1 MQTSEITLEHPAG
14 RVRVE
19 VPTDVRLEE
28 LMADFLDVAAQPD
41 RDDWALGAAGGPP
54 YPANLTLAQLGVT
67 AGSVLVL
74 HTANANGTPGALP
87 ATPSPAPEDTDA
99 SAPAPVELNARA
111 SSPPASSRS
120 AAEHDEQAALRPVS
134 ARTART
140 LPGRLSTAQRLATA
154 GRALVTRTPLGA
166 REQRS
171 RPTGVPDPALFAL
184 PARVSPLTR
193 MRQAWALSDHE
204 RLLEQL
210 IIALHLRR
218 CVTIAVVSPKG
229 GVGKSTTTALLGS
242 LLAFLRRDR
251 VVAVDTNPDWGSLG
265 RRLVPDHPVFIDDLL
280 AGPLKDGQLTPTQ
293 LDAQLGRGP
302 DGLMVA
308 PAPTDP
314 DRGEALDEAAYRTLF
329 ARLAELVGTLVLDCG
344 TGLKSPAA
352 RAALGCADQLVLV
365 ADDEPDSASLVA
377 EAAETLRRHAPPLR
391 SSANKLSRSSRVD
404 VDALERE
411 IPFARGITRVPIN
424 KAGAQQLHASR
435 FSWTQPPSGWTLPI
449 RQLAALLA
457 ADWPRLD
464 IAR

>member
-54 YPANLTLAQLGVT
+54 YPPHLTLAELGVHE
-67 AGSVLVL
+67 GSVLVL
-74 HTANANGTPGALP
+74 HTNGDANGNGAYAPAPPAP
-87 ATPSPAPEDTDA
+87 ATVDTESPAPA
-99 SAPAPVELNARA
+99 PPVLNAPAPPTGPR
-111 SSPPASSRS
+111 PAG
-120 AAEHDEQAALRPVS
+120 EHDEEAALRPVS

-140 LPGRLSTAQRLATA
+140 LPDRLSSAQRIAVA
-154 GRALVTRTPLGA
+154 GRALTARTALRA
-166 REQRS
+166 RDPHA

-184 PARVSPLTR
+184 PARVSPLAR
-193 MRQAWALSDHE
+193 MRQAWALSDYE
-204 RLLEQL
+204 RLLEQQIL
-210 IIALHLRR
+210 TVRLRR
-218 CVTIAVVSPKG
+218 CATIAVVSPKG

-265 RRLVPDHPVFIDDLL
+265 RRLVPEHPVFIDDLL
-280 AGPLKDGQLTPTQ
+280 AGSLKDGRLTPTQ

-314 DRGEALDEAAYRTLF
+314 DRAKKLDKEAYATLF
-329 ARLAELVGTLVLDCG
+329 ARLSELVGTLVLDCG
-344 TGLKSPAA
+344 TGLDSSAA
-352 RAALGCADQLVLV
+352 EAALDCADQLVLV
-365 ADDEPDSASLVA
+365 ADGEPDTASLVA
-377 EAAETLRRHAPPLR
+377 EAAQYLEQHAPPLVVV
-391 SSANKLSRSSRVD
+391 ANNLNRASLVD

-411 IPFARGITRVPIN
+411 VAFARGIARIPTN
-424 KAGAQQLHASR
+424 KPGAQQLHASH
-435 FSWTQPPSGWTLPI
+435 FSWTQPPAGWATPI

-457 ADWPRLD
+457 ADWPRLE
-464 IAR
+464 IAH